1 MSFASRSPRLIALRD
16 FPTLSF
22 RWSWNSWIVLKE
34 SGTFWVKK
42 ISDRIRISSR
52 LFDDGYMESLLTSHL
67 KQDGIHLY
75 VANVCNFMEVK
86 TDEGKEYYHL
96 WFIVESR
103 VANRG
108 NVLQAKCK
116 CKGDRDGGCKHVAAA
131 IYSLEDL
138 LKHSR

>member
-22 RWSWNSWIVLKE
+22 RWSWNSWILLKE

-52 LFDDGYMESLLTSHL
+52 LFDDGYVESLLTSHL

-103 VANRG
+103 GANRAISFKL
-108 NVLQAKCK
+108 NVNVKVIEMGDASTLQLPF
-116 CKGDRDGGCKHVAAA
+116 
-131 IYSLEDL
+131 IP
-138 LKHSR
+138 